1 MIETGANKIADADVI
16 MVVSETAAVAKAT
29 TVGLSKVTAAYTTTA
44 LKSTVANKKEV
55 EEAIT
60 VVAETGVIIDATRE
74 LATTRKKKQQL
85 SE

>member
-1 MIETGANKIADADVI
+1 VITTGANKIADADVI
-16 MVVSETAAVAKAT
+16 MVVSETAAVAEAT

-55 EEAIT
+55 EEAII
-60 VVAETGVIIDATRE
+60 VVAETEAIVEATTA
-74 LATTRKKKQQL
+74 LQTTRKKKQQL